1 MSDDSGTAQPP
12 KDDRRDEAVT
22 VAVFVGIALALVGA
36 VLGLV
41 LAFKRRELQCMD
53 GPCYVHPHALDGT
66 AIAVISVL
74 LGILVGLAGVVAH
87 GVIRAERSR

>member
-1 MSDDSGTAQPP
+1 MSDSGTSQTP
-12 KDDRRDEAVT
+12 KDDRRDEAVA

-41 LAFKRRELQCMD
+41 MAFKRRQLQCID
-53 GPCYVHPHALDGT
+53 GPCDVHPHALDGT

-74 LGILVGLAGVVAH
+74 LGILIGLVGLVAQ
-87 GVIRAERSR
+87 GIIKAQRSE